1 MPMHTRLIRA
11 TQRVE
16 RRVFLKAL
24 GLGVSL
30 PVAAKLG
37 KLATAQNSGP
47 VKRMMVLFLP
57 HGIAPEH
64 YNPKVN
70 ASNPTDFAL
79 DQTNES
85 TLAPLEAY
93 KRYVNVYQGFQYP
106 GEAAA
111 HDGVVNFLTGYQGS
125 DDTTAR
131 TSFEHVIGNALGIKP
146 LILGACVHRGF
157 GLDRNSKVFWD
168 GTPIDP
174 QKDPSVVADRLFKG
188 GNAAPANPGEPSQP
202 NPELALRGE
211 LLKLTEAE
219 LSDLRGAVLDLTS
232 EQSKLQTHLQSV
244 QSLRA
249 SVDSQMGGGAGSG
262 GGQVVSCTTTPT
274 MPLVEQVR
282 AASAGQV
289 IDSSGGNDYF
299 YQEANF
305 PLIFQ
310 AQLQLATQALIC
322 GAAPIVGVQPLY
334 TTSEIDFTFAGTPG
348 SHHNTLS
355 HIQAQQAPGYA
366 WDSPASIDNVTPE
379 ARAAFGK
386 AQRWFAEQLVDH
398 VVSVL
403 ATTDDPTA
411 PGTSVLDNTLIY
423 WASEIGDGA
432 NHLRMSTIDYPAMP
446 SYVPMVTIGGA
457 AGALKTGQVVSFPIN
472 DRNEKPQI
480 ARPATD
486 LYLTLARAMGASNAT
501 FPDTTGVVSEVLA

>member
-1 MPMHTRLIRA
+1 MAPEIGRGEYGREIDLY
-11 TQRVE
+11 
-16 RRVFLKAL
+16 AL
-24 GLGVSL
+24 GVILYE
-30 PVAAKLG
+30 
-37 KLATAQNSGP
+37 
-47 VKRMMVLFLP
+47 M
-57 HGIAPEH
+57 
-64 YNPKVN
+64 
-70 ASNPTDFAL
+70 
-79 DQTNES
+79 
-85 TLAPLEAY
+85 
-93 KRYVNVYQGFQYP
+93 
-106 GEAAA
+106 
-111 HDGVVNFLTGYQGS
+111 LTGRLPFDGETCQEIVIKHLSAEPDLHAIPEPY
-125 DDTTAR
+125 R
-131 TSFEHVIGNALGIKP
+131 HVIGKALGIKP

-174 QKDPSVVADRLFKG
+174 EKDPSVVADRLFKG
-188 GNAAPANPGEPSQP
+188 GSAAPPADPSEPSQP

-249 SVDSQMGGGAGSG
+249 SVDSQMGGGAGPGG
-262 GGQVVSCTTTPT
+262 GGQVVSCTSTPA

-379 ARAAFGK
+379 ARAVFGK
-386 AQRWFAEQLVDH
+386 AQRWFAEQLVEH

-403 ATTDDPTA
+403 ASTDDPTA

-423 WASEIGDGA
+423 WTSEISDGF
-432 NHLRMSTIDYPAMP
+432 NHLRTSTIEYPQIP
-446 SYVPMVTIGGA
+446 CHLPLVTIGGA

-472 DRNEKPQI
+472 DRDEKPQI